1 MSDREKVLVAMS
13 GGVDSSA
20 VCLLLQDQGYEVVGM
35 TMRVWDLPQ
44 QFSTPGQ
51 EHPDFIQSAQEL
63 AQRLGIEHH
72 VVDVREE
79 FRHTIVQNFLDEY
92 RSGRTP
98 NPCVLCNRKF
108 KFRLLV
114 EMADR
119 LGCKWMATGHYVQVE
134 EKDDFAYLLM
144 GDDVRKDQSYFLWR
158 VPQQTLKRCL
168 FPLGK
173 MEKPEVRKYLD
184 GKGFALRAKQSE
196 SMEVCFVERDYRDF
210 LRQQLPDLA
219 EQVKGGAYVDA
230 GGRKL
235 GEHQGVPF
243 YTVGQRKGLGIAL
256 GNPAYVLRLNPE
268 KNTIVLG
275 SEEEL
280 RTSRLLTEVPEVVN
294 EAEFFSTQDL
304 TVRIRYHSKPVAC
317 KVYRLDDGRMLVETA
332 EQVSAVTPGQS
343 AVFYIGNRLVGGAY
357 IASQK
362 GIGGVIAVMKASDK
376 K

>member
-1 MSDREKVLVAMS
+1 MSNREKVLVAMS

-44 QFSTPGQ
+44 QFASPDQ
-51 EHPDFIQSAQEL
+51 AQPDFIQSAQEL

-92 RSGRTP
+92 RGGRTP

-108 KFRLLV
+108 KFRLLA

-119 LGCKWMATGHYVQVE
+119 LGCQWMATGHYVQVE
-134 EKDDFAYLLM
+134 EKGDFAYLLM

-173 MEKPEVRKYLD
+173 MGKPEVRKYLD
-184 GKGFALRAKQSE
+184 EKGFALRAKQSE

-230 GGRKL
+230 GGKKL
-235 GEHQGVPF
+235 GEHLGVPF

-256 GNPAYVLRLNPE
+256 GAPAYVLRLNPE

-280 RTSRLLTEVPEVVN
+280 KTTFLLTETPEVVD
-294 EAEFFSTQDL
+294 EQEFFSAHDL
-304 TVRIRYHSKPVAC
+304 TVRIRYHSNPVAC
-317 KVYRLDDGRMLVETA
+317 RVRRLDDGRMLVETA

-343 AVFYIGNRLVGGAY
+343 AVFYIGNRLIGGAY

-362 GIGGVIAVMKASDK
+362 GIGGVMAAMKTSGEK
-376 K
+376 

>member
-1 MSDREKVLVAMS
+1 
-13 GGVDSSA
+13 
-20 VCLLLQDQGYEVVGM
+20 
-35 TMRVWDLPQ
+35 
-44 QFSTPGQ
+44 
-51 EHPDFIQSAQEL
+51 
-63 AQRLGIEHH
+63 
-72 VVDVREE
+72 
-79 FRHTIVQNFLDEY
+79 
-92 RSGRTP
+92 
-98 NPCVLCNRKF
+98 
-108 KFRLLV
+108 
-114 EMADR
+114 
-119 LGCKWMATGHYVQVE
+119 
-134 EKDDFAYLLM
+134 
-144 GDDVRKDQSYFLWR
+144 
-158 VPQQTLKRCL
+158 
-168 FPLGK
+168 
-173 MEKPEVRKYLD
+173 
-184 GKGFALRAKQSE
+184 
-196 SMEVCFVERDYRDF
+196 MEVCFVERDYRDF

-280 RTSRLLTEVPEVVN
+280 RTSCLLTEVPEVVN

-362 GIGGVIAVMKASDK
+362 GIGGVIAAMKTSDEK
-376 K
+376 